1 MSVVP
6 LLALAFNSQWPIY
19 PAGLVIFGFFNGW
32 IITLL
37 NSFGT
42 QVGGHRSRFIF
53 NMLYL
58 TNNLGVVL
66 GTMVAGSLYQL
77 AGSQVSPLFII
88 TITMYCAYLG
98 VIIGAFPRRDVHT
111 VTGKTTAS
119 RAQLL
124 PRANQTVIGTLF
136 LTIALV
142 WVAYTQWSSNLAVF
156 MTGHGLSMGQYS
168 LLDHQRGPCYHLPSN
183 Y

>member
-1 MSVVP
+1 M
-6 LLALAFNSQWPIY
+6 LALAFNSQWPIY